1 MAISKQTEID
11 WDRLIKQYLG
21 RTPISRPLKKE
32 GGLILDRISR
42 WRAVIFLLLFAI
54 AAGIT
59 VSACF
64 GRPKDMPKMTATV
77 PVNIARL
84 IETKELPALPKLADK
99 TVTMN
104 LFEVLKNQNVQ
115 DTLFSC
121 AQSLNSAQTAMAM
134 TNLEG
139 AAKSLDI
146 AIKFWSKLP
155 SSEEKTAMHNEIINA
170 RQQIVEY
177 QAKLKID
184 QAKALLEVKSEIMGE
199 FPEDRPRQMVEL
211 LIIKKYLMQLE
222 GATSTKDPA
231 LKKEF
236 KDLIVLADALIAKLK
251 ATK

>member
-11 WDRLIKQYLG
+11 FDRLITQYLG
-21 RTPISRPLKKE
+21 RTPISRSLKKE

-64 GRPKDMPKMTATV
+64 GRPKDMLKITATV
-77 PVNIARL
+77 PTNISRL
-84 IETKELPALPKLADK
+84 IETKEIPALPKLADK

-115 DTLFSC
+115 DILFSC
-121 AQSLNSAQTAMAM
+121 AQSINSAQTALAM

-139 AAKSLDI
+139 AAASLDS

-155 SSEEKTAMHNEIINA
+155 LSEEKTAMHNEIINA

-184 QAKALLEVKSEIMGE
+184 QAKALLEVLSTFVGKY
-199 FPEDRPRQMVEL
+199 PEERSKQMAEL
-211 LIIKKYLMQLE
+211 LIVRKYLMQLE
-222 GATSTKDPA
+222 GATSTRDPK

-236 KDLIVLADALIAKLK
+236 QDLIALADALIAKLK
-251 ATK
+251 KR